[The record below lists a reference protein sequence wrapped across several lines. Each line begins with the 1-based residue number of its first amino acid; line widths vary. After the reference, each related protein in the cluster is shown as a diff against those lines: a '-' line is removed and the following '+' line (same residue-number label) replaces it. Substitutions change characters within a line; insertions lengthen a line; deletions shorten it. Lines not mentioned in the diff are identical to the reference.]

1 MAKHPADEIDV
12 DGTEA
17 FLRERGLDHLRVRKR
32 GDTLTLLSGPD
43 DDPVPHAR
51 LRKVSRQWW
60 RLEMPTHTGRWDN
73 TGLRAPRTEVLQTLV
88 EQFPWTLTPIA

>member
-1 MAKHPADEIDV
+1 MVKYPADEIDV

-17 FLRERGLDHLRVRKR
+17 FLRQHGLEHLRVRKR

-43 DDPVPHAR
+43 NDPIPHAR
-51 LRKVSRQWW
+51 LRRVSSQWW
-60 RLEMPTHTGRWDN
+60 SLEMPTHTGRWDR
-73 TGLRAPRTEVLQTLV
+73 TPLRAPRLAVLTALV